1 MTTCEERNCEQDA
14 VEYVEVNSLL
24 TSAQTDYGF
33 CDKHWPETDDGIREL
48 MDEIR
53 DGQYDYE
60 ERLQMF
66 RYSVERRP
74 AMYLRE
80 PDKFPD
86 FLRDEDVDE
95 LKELAEE
102 LIGDSDE

>member
-1 MTTCEERNCEQDA
+1 MTTCEERGCEQDA

-24 TSAQTDYGF
+24 TSAQTEYGF
-33 CDKHWPETDDGIREL
+33 CNEHWPETDDGIREL
-48 MDEIR
+48 MEQIR
-53 DGQYDYE
+53 NGKYDYE

-66 RYSVERRP
+66 RYSVEGRP

-86 FLRDEDVDE
+86 WVRDEDVAE
-95 LKELAEE
+95 LRELAEE
-102 LIGDSDE
+102 LMGDDV